1 MTLEPSAPDRAERRN
16 RVLSIW
22 LVRLSA
28 IVLFAIGVS
37 YWIRLVGI
45 YDGPLWR
52 FDLMPIWWKAAA
64 TMLAV
69 LAPVAGV
76 GLWMTVSWGVVIWV
90 IVALVEA
97 FMHLGFPALFGPPT
111 PWLWFH
117 LVGLSLYVVLRTI
130 VWWER
135 WRRLR
140 RP

>member
-1 MTLEPSAPDRAERRN
+1 MTLESSAPDRAERRN

-28 IVLFAIGVS
+28 IVLFAIGVF
-37 YWIRLVGI
+37 YWVRLVGI
-45 YDGPLWR
+45 YEGPLWR
-52 FDLMPIWWKAAA
+52 FDLMPIWWKIAA

-76 GLWMTVSWGVVIWV
+76 GLWMTVSWGIVIWV

-97 FMHLGFPALFGPPT
+97 FMHLGFPDLFGPPT
-111 PWLWFH
+111 SWLLFH

-130 VWWER
+130 AWWER